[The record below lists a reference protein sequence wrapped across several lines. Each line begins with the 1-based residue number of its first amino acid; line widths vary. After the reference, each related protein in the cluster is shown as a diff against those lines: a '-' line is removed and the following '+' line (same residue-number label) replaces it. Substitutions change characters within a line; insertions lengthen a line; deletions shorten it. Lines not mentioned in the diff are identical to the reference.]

1 VTSLSIV
8 TALLIIYGAI
18 SRRGYGAAL
27 ALGGATAAGAAVVV
41 GATAVPTFYAISL
54 GAVVALVLSMVGS
67 PFRSSTPA
75 GGSPGVG
82 LLIAFLVWST
92 LVTLVAPVIFQGTTV
107 LAPGTGRRALAGGF
121 FTSSNIAQVLYLI
134 LGVGVVAF
142 LSRSSKAGPGLIG
155 LAAGTTTLLSFWRYL
170 HQYAGL
176 PFPENFFDNSPSFAY
191 IETAPQGVQRFRGIL
206 SEPAGLAVSC
216 LVTIAYM
223 LPRSTRLTGWR
234 RSGALLVAAIA
245 IFLGSVSTSATFVVA
260 GGIVSFLALAT
271 FGLGFLSR
279 RLRLSGLVTVV
290 ACGVVIGLVWV
301 LPIIASFVEKTINQK
316 VSSSSYND
324 RSFSDSTSYDLLLS
338 TFGFGVGLGA
348 NRASSFLPGLLSTT
362 GIVGTLLFTAAVV
375 TLVSRGSRVSA
386 YRPVVW
392 ALVTLLVVKL
402 VSGPDLSDSSG
413 ILWISLGLLSRAS
426 RQSTNSAMLDSSSVT
441 EPSRRELRRSR
452 RQLIIGGTGHDEPL

>member
-1 VTSLSIV
+1 
-8 TALLIIYGAI
+8 
-18 SRRGYGAAL
+18 
-27 ALGGATAAGAAVVV
+27 
-41 GATAVPTFYAISL
+41 AVPTFYAISL

-67 PFRSSTPA
+67 AFRPSAPIEPSPA
-75 GGSPGVG
+75 VG
-82 LLIAFLVWST
+82 LLVAFLAWST
-92 LVTLVAPVIFQGTTV
+92 LVTLVAPVIFEGTTV
-107 LAPGTGRRALAGGF
+107 LAPGTGRRALAAGF
-121 FTSSNIAQVLYLI
+121 FTSSNIAQVLYLL

-142 LSRSSKAGPGLIG
+142 LSRSTKAGPGLIG
-155 LAAGTTTLLSFWRYL
+155 LAAGTTTVLSFWRYL

-176 PFPENFFDNSPSFAY
+176 PFLDNSPAFAD

-216 LVTIAYM
+216 LVTVAYM

-234 RSGALLVAAIA
+234 RGGALLVGAIA

-260 GGIVSFLALAT
+260 GGIVTALALAT
-271 FGLGFLSR
+271 FGLSFLSR
-279 RLRLSGLVTVV
+279 RVRLSGLVGVL
-290 ACGVVIGLVWV
+290 ACGVVIGLVWL
-301 LPIIASFVEKTINQK
+301 LPLIATFVETTINQK

-324 RSFSDSTSYDLLLS
+324 RSFSDTTSYDLLLS

-362 GIVGTLLFTAAVV
+362 GIIGTLLFTAAVV
-375 TLVSRGSRVSA
+375 TLLYRGSRVPA

-426 RQSTNSAMLDSSSVT
+426 RQSTTSTTLDPSGIT
-441 EPSRRELRRSR
+441 DPSRQRLARSR
-452 RQLIIGGTGHDEPL
+452 R